1 MQNMRSNSFPITRPS
16 RCEGGNFAETA
27 KELQADAWGGKK
39 SSQRGM
45 TLVDFMVGLTI
56 GLLVILASVASL
68 LIVRGSSRTMTDS
81 AALEQ
86 QATLAMLQIGRQISQ
101 TGAYNACL
109 SGSDCNQ
116 GVNGAKASYTVLGG
130 GSALMEFDSRRIG
143 VSIDNGTTPLSTL
156 AVFGIDGTSTT
167 TDTLYISYALSNDA
181 SPSSGCAGLPA
192 KIIDA
197 AGTGYAADG
206 ARRAVSV
213 FTVNPTTRSL
223 TCDTDPAGA
232 APIPIAGNVI
242 DMRVKYLSVAA
253 NGDVK
258 YYKNAAAVNSVTSST
273 WNTINAVEVCLE
285 MIGDITQAGQYTFDD
300 CQGNSK
306 TVNYTPVPDHT
317 DINNDGRLHRV
328 VRNTFYLRNP
338 L

>member
-1 MQNMRSNSFPITRPS
+1 
-16 RCEGGNFAETA
+16 
-27 KELQADAWGGKK
+27 
-39 SSQRGM
+39 
-45 TLVDFMVGLTI
+45 
-56 GLLVILASVASL
+56 
-68 LIVRGSSRTMTDS
+68 VRGSSRTMTDS

-116 GVNGAKASYTVLGG
+116 GVNGATASYTVLGG
-130 GSALMEFDSRRIG
+130 DSPLIEFDSRRIG
-143 VSIDNGTTPLSTL
+143 VSIDNATNPLSTL
-156 AVFGIDGTSTT
+156 AVFGKDANIAPEYLPADK
-167 TDTLYISYALSNDA
+167 LYISYALSNDA

-192 KIIDA
+192 GSIDA
-197 AGTGYAADG
+197 AGTDYAADG

-213 FTVNPTTRSL
+213 FTVNPATRSL

-242 DMRVKYLSVAA
+242 DMRVKYLSVEA
-253 NGDVK
+253 NGNVK
-258 YYKNAAAVNSVTSST
+258 YYKDAAAVNGVTSST

-285 MIGDITQAGQYTFDD
+285 MVGDITLAGKHAFDD
-300 CQGNSK
+300 CQGKPK
-306 TVNYTPVPDHT
+306 TVNDTPPPPGT
-317 DINNDGRLHRV
+317 TADINNDGRLHRV